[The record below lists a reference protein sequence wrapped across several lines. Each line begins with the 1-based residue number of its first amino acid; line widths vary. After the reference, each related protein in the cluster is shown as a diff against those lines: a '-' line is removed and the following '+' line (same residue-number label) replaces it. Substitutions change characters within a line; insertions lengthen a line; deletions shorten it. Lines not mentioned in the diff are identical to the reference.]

1 MDTFASVA
9 TILGT
14 VLVIL
19 GAIWKFGKW
28 QQGITSHLER
38 QDERIESVNQKIDVM
53 TDQFTEWREERRNQP
68 PPRRG
73 GGGGLFRS
81 VLGMYLH
88 R

>member
-9 TILGT
+9 TIMGT
-14 VLVIL
+14 VLVVL

-28 QQGITSHLER
+28 QQGISSHLER
-38 QDERIESVNQKIDVM
+38 QDEKINAVDEKLDVM
-53 TDQFTEWREERRNQP
+53 ASQFAEWREERRNQP
-68 PPRRG
+68 PPGRT
-73 GGGGLFRS
+73 GLLRS